1 MSKFFKFKILFL
13 LSISFFLLLPY
24 FANAQSISFI
34 SNKSSCKVGD
44 DIQIVLSLNTSDK
57 LINVVDGTVSFPKE
71 FFDVQNIKYSDSILA
86 LWVKNPIASDDGNI
100 SFTGGIPHGF
110 NGSNG
115 NIFSFTLKAK
125 KIGETVISIS
135 NAAVLLNDG
144 LGTELK
150 GVTLA
155 PLNIKIV
162 SADKN
167 SSATVIAAPAVLSDI
182 LPVKINKLSS
192 SSAKIVASSKV
203 KTASK
208 QQLAAKD
215 KKNKKIIIKNVKKN

>member
-1 MSKFFKFKILFL
+1 MTKFFKFKILFL